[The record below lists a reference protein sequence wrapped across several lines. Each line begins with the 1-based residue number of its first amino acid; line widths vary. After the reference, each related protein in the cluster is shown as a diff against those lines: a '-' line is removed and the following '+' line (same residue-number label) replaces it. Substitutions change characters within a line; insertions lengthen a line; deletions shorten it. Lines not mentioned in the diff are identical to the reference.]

1 MSAAK
6 RVDAA
11 TSCER
16 CWREP
21 CSPRPSSLLLRSCG
35 AAMTFD
41 ALDLSIAL
49 MAGGAAGVMNAIVGA
64 GTLATFPVLLALG
77 LPPVTANV
85 TSAVGVFPGS
95 LAAAWAYRGRLGEQ
109 RLFAAGATVAMCL
122 GVFAGAGLL
131 LVLDP
136 SVFEF
141 AVPWLILGAGGLLA
155 VQPQISRRWYRAA
168 NLPPQPQVAGIG
180 MALAGVYLGYFGAA
194 TGVLTLAALLVAGMR
209 DLQQANALKNL
220 STGVANGFAA
230 LTFLV
235 LGVAVI
241 PFAAAIAVGAVAGG
255 LLGGALAQK
264 LSNRSLRSVAIGI
277 AVTAAA
283 YAAWGT

>member
-1 MSAAK
+1 
-6 RVDAA
+6 
-11 TSCER
+11 
-16 CWREP
+16 
-21 CSPRPSSLLLRSCG
+21 
-35 AAMTFD
+35 MTVGV
-41 ALDLSIAL
+41 LDLVIAL
-49 MAGGAAGVMNAIVGA
+49 IAGGAAGLMNAVVGA
-64 GTLATFPVLLALG
+64 GTLATFPILLALG

-95 LAAAWAYRGRLGEQ
+95 LAAAWTYRDRLGSQ
-109 RLFAAGATVAMCL
+109 RRFATGATAAMCVGAL
-122 GVFAGAGLL
+122 GGAALL

-155 VQPQISRRWYRAA
+155 VQPRISGLWHRAA
-168 NLPPQPQVAGIG
+168 DLPPRPWTAGIG

-194 TGVLTLAALLVAGMR
+194 TGVLTLAALLLAGVT
-209 DLQQANALKNL
+209 DLQQANAVKNL
-220 STGVANGFAA
+220 STGVANGIAA

-235 LGVAVI
+235 LGIAVI
-241 PFAAAIAVGAVAGG
+241 PLASAIAVGAVAGG
-255 LLGGALAQK
+255 MIGGSVAQK
-264 LSNRSLRSVAIGI
+264 LSDRSLRTAAIAI